1 MAGHLPVKNTM
12 FRLALLE
19 LAKECLK
26 DVKENFKRVQLE
38 RFTKYKTY
46 LLPVEDYN
54 MDDETG
60 LIDSKVI
67 AIEREEDTLEFH
79 LDSEGKINAIYLVM

>member
-1 MAGHLPVKNTM
+1 
-12 FRLALLE
+12 
-19 LAKECLK
+19 
-26 DVKENFKRVQLE
+26 
-38 RFTKYKTY
+38 
-46 LLPVEDYN
+46 